1 LKKPPSFQM
10 GVAEPLSLQKKTIVS
25 GGHLLLFEQ
34 FHEPADVI
42 VEPGD
47 HGDVS
52 RAGFGLV
59 GVVTAGIEVGP
70 VFGDFAVEL
79 LHLLAGDQL
88 EVGQGEREIAE
99 EGGLLPGVLPDETF
113 GGGSRDIAG
122 VGGVGI
128 GGAAGSFF
136 DVFAV
141 EEVAGVVEVCVDLV
155 QDAVEGVEA
164 LAGGDA
170 RRSLSPRPTCRSS
183 RPCSPRIAAP
193 RRR

>member
-1 LKKPPSFQM
+1 M

-128 GGAAGSFF
+128 GGAAGELLRCFRR
-136 DVFAV
+136 
-141 EEVAGVVEVCVDLV
+141 
-155 QDAVEGVEA
+155 
-164 LAGGDA
+164 
-170 RRSLSPRPTCRSS
+170 RRSSRGSGSVRGSGAGRRRRRRSPGGWGRRWYLCRPGPTCRSS
-183 RPCSPRIAAP
+183 RSCSPRIAAP